1 MKNKTTNLK
10 VMTLLG
16 AISCSHLA
24 MAEQIF
30 QHQGQPPQLIELYT
44 SEGCSSCPPAD
55 KYLATFLKHPQ
66 LWKAVVPLAF
76 HVDYWDYLGWADPFA
91 QQQFKERQYNYRRHN
106 HISSVYTPGWIING
120 KEWRGFFSRQ
130 DLPANATSKHG
141 TLYAQLQ
148 GNQLNVRYQETG
160 ENLSL
165 TAHIAVLGFDLSSQI
180 PAGENKGKTLNH
192 AFVVLHKQEKKQDT
206 LEWHFALPERATGQR
221 YALAIWVSD
230 KNQTPIQLAADWL
243 KET

>member
-44 SEGCSSCPPAD
+44 SEDCSSCPPAD
-55 KYLATFLKHPQ
+55 KYLATFLQHPQ

-120 KEWRGFFSRQ
+120 KEWRGFS
-130 DLPANATSKHG
+130 
-141 TLYAQLQ
+141 
-148 GNQLNVRYQETG
+148 V
-160 ENLSL
+160 
-165 TAHIAVLGFDLSSQI
+165 
-180 PAGENKGKTLNH
+180 GKTYQPTPHRNM
-192 AFVVLHKQEKKQDT
+192 
-206 LEWHFALPERATGQR
+206 ALYTHNFRETNST
-221 YALAIWVSD
+221 YAIREQV
-230 KNQTPIQLAADWL
+230 KICH
-243 KET
+243 